1 MISASTTVVIID
13 GICNIRT
20 FHLILLFVIPL
31 FYLVLRQRHSPPPP
45 PSPSMMTLLA
55 TTNFTTNVPL
65 DTRNKNDDSTV
76 EISSSALPTMNDDTI
91 GDSSGCI
98 VRKTR
103 TLDATVSPAKIEA
116 ARRQDRLV
124 NSSSNDSV
132 TTDTKLT
139 TATASDTTRAT
150 VDTDSIDKWKCNCF
164 AGQQFLPKSI
174 FGNMEAV
181 LKMGTGECYHSQ

>member
-1 MISASTTVVIID
+1 MISASTAVVIID

-20 FHLILLFVIPL
+20 FHLVLLFVIPL
-31 FYLVLRQRHSPPPP
+31 FYFVLRQRHSPPPP
-45 PSPSMMTLLA
+45 PPSMTLLA
-55 TTNFTTNVPL
+55 TTNSTTNVPL
-65 DTRNKNDDSTV
+65 DTRNKNDDSTA

-91 GDSSGCI
+91 GGSSGSI

-103 TLDATVSPAKIEA
+103 TLGATASSATIEA
-116 ARRQDRLV
+116 AQRQDRLV
-124 NSSSNDSV
+124 NSSSNDSI
-132 TTDTKLT
+132 TTGTKFT
-139 TATASDTTRAT
+139 TATASDTTKAT
-150 VDTDSIDKWKCNCF
+150 VDTDSLDKWKCNCF